1 MRGRWSCE
9 TKPLR
14 GRGNMASKK
23 KAKTRTVS
31 APKRRRS
38 EDSSDDNR
46 MLMATSARH
55 GENGKRIAHV
65 DRKTRETTVKVA
77 LKLDG
82 AGRAESA
89 TGVPFLDHMLESF
102 ARHGFFD
109 LKIEAKGDL
118 HIDEHHTVEDVGI
131 VLGKAFAQALG
142 DRSGIKRFGEA
153 VVPLDEA
160 LCSVVVDI
168 SGRSY
173 LAYNVPITQERVGS
187 FQTELVHDFMKALS
201 DNVGMNLHLNML
213 SGRNP
218 HHVIEAAFKAL
229 ARAMDQATSL
239 EPRVAGVLSTK
250 GTLS

>member
-1 MRGRWSCE
+1 
-9 TKPLR
+9 
-14 GRGNMASKK
+14 MASKK
-23 KAKTRTVS
+23 KSKARSRTASKSRTAKSAKSQRAQVS
-31 APKRRRS
+31 TARI
-38 EDSSDDNR
+38 EYAGDSHENGGVAR
-46 MLMATSARH
+46 MAHRE
-55 GENGKRIAHV
+55 ENGKRVATI
-65 DRKTRETTVKVA
+65 DRKTKETAVKIG

-82 AGRAESA
+82 GGRGEIS
-89 TGVPFLDHMLESF
+89 TGVPFLDHMLDSF

-168 SGRSY
+168 SGRAY
-173 LAYNVPITQERVGS
+173 LAYNLPLVQERVGS

-201 DNVGMNLHLNML
+201 DNVGMNLHLNMVG
-213 SGRNP
+213 GRNP